1 MIEFARENLRMMC
14 KLKTFGGTMALGLWL
29 LCLAVPATGQA
40 KIRCQRN
47 ADGSVLS
54 VSATGETFAA
64 VRRAGA
70 GIRVFDLIERN
81 RICKTDATVTTTDL
95 IKVFA
100 SKEASVTV
108 ELVGGPFAPGL
119 TAEEDPSPEIEFEAS
134 GPGYVEVLG
143 SNGHDHFRYMN
154 DGLES
159 GLNLNPDEDEDLD
172 FAVAPEWRQDMLF
185 VAEGG
190 DGPDLID
197 ALGSPTLEM
206 YASGGDGNDT
216 LVAPPFGA
224 ILEGERGADRLIG
237 GPAFDYAIPG
247 KGADRV
253 LSRGGSDLIE
263 MKPDGSRDLINCGA
277 GRDAAA
283 RGDRFDRLRSC

>member
-1 MIEFARENLRMMC
+1 MRH
-14 KLKTFGGTMALGLWL
+14 GGKAAAILGVSLWL
-29 LCLAVPATGQA
+29 FCLALPAKGQA

-54 VSATGETFAA
+54 VSATGETFAG
-64 VRRAGA
+64 VRRAGD
-70 GIRVFDLIERN
+70 GIKVFDLIERN
-81 RICKTDATVTTTDL
+81 RTCITDATVSNTDL

-100 SKEASVTV
+100 SREASVTV
-108 ELVGGPFAPGL
+108 ELVGGPFTPGL
-119 TAEEDPSPEIEFEAS
+119 TAEEDSTPEIEFEAS

-143 SNGHDHFRYMN
+143 SDGHDHFRYM
-154 DGLES
+154 DEGSES

-172 FAVAPEWRQDMLF
+172 FVVAPEWRKEMLF

-190 DGPDLID
+190 DGADLID
-197 ALGSPTLEM
+197 ALRSPTLEM
-206 YASGGDGNDT
+206 FAGGGDGNDT
-216 LVAPPFGA
+216 LVSPPMGA

-237 GPAFDYAIPG
+237 GPAFDYVIPG
-247 KGADRV
+247 RGADRV
-253 LSRGGSDLIE
+253 MTRGGSDLIE
-263 MKPDGSRDLINCGA
+263 MKPDGSRDRIDCGA

>member
-1 MIEFARENLRMMC
+1 MIESVRETLRKMR
-14 KLKTFGGTMALGLWL
+14 KLKTLGGTMAIGLWL
-29 LCLAVPATGQA
+29 LCLVVPATGQA
-40 KIRCQRN
+40 EIRCQRN
-47 ADGSVLS
+47 AGGSVLS

-64 VRRAGA
+64 VRRAGE
-70 GIRVFDLIERN
+70 GIKVFDLIEPKRTC
-81 RICKTDATVTTTDL
+81 RTDATVTTTDL

-100 SKEASVTV
+100 SKGASVNV

-119 TAEEDPSPEIEFEAS
+119 TAAEDPSPEIEFEAS
-134 GPGYVEVLG
+134 GPGYVEVVG
-143 SNGHDHFRYMN
+143 SDGHDHFRYMD
-154 DGLES
+154 DGSES

-172 FAVAPEWRQDMLF
+172 FAVAPDWRKEMLF

-197 ALGSPTLEM
+197 ALGSPALEM

-216 LVAPPFGA
+216 LVAPPAGA

-237 GPAFDYAIPG
+237 GPAFDYMIPG

-253 LSRGGSDLIE
+253 ISRGGFDLIE
-263 MKPDGSRDLINCGA
+263 MKPDGSRDRIDCGA
-277 GRDAAA
+277 GRDEVS

>member
-1 MIEFARENLRMMC
+1 MC
-14 KLKTFGGTMALGLWL
+14 KLKTLGGTMAIGLWL
-29 LCLAVPATGQA
+29 ILLILPATGQA

-54 VSATGETFAA
+54 VSATGETFAG
-64 VRRAGA
+64 VRRAGER
-70 GIRVFDLIERN
+70 IRVFDLIEPKRTC
-81 RICKTDATVTTTDL
+81 ITDATVTTTDL

-100 SKEASVTV
+100 TKGASVTV
-108 ELVGGPFAPGL
+108 ELVGGAFAPGL
-119 TAEEDPSPEIEFEAS
+119 TAEEGPSPEIEFEAS
-134 GPGYVEVLG
+134 GPGYVEVVG
-143 SNGHDHFRYMN
+143 GNGHDHFRYMN

-172 FAVAPEWRQDMLF
+172 FAVSPEWRKDMLF

-197 ALGSPTLEM
+197 ALGSPMLEM
-206 YASGGDGNDT
+206 FVGGGDGNDT
-216 LVAPPFGA
+216 LVAPPAGA

-253 LSRGGSDLIE
+253 IARGGSDLIE
-263 MKPDGSRDLINCGA
+263 MKPDGSRDRIDCGA
-277 GRDAAA
+277 GRDEAE
-283 RGDRFDRLRSC
+283 RGDRFDRFRSC

>member
-1 MIEFARENLRMMC
+1 MRKRKAL
-14 KLKTFGGTMALGLWL
+14 GGTLTIGLWL
-29 LCLAVPATGQA
+29 ICLVIPATGQA

-54 VSATGETFAA
+54 VSATGATFAG
-64 VRRAGA
+64 VRRAGE
-70 GIRVFDLIERN
+70 GIKVFDLIERN
-81 RICKTDATVTTTDL
+81 RTCMTDATVTTTDL

-100 SKEASVTV
+100 SKGASVTV

-119 TAEEDPSPEIEFEAS
+119 TAEEDLSSEIELEAS
-134 GPGYVEVLG
+134 GPGYVEVVG
-143 SNGHDHFRYMN
+143 GNGHDHFRYMN
-154 DGLES
+154 DGSES

-172 FAVAPEWRQDMLF
+172 FAVAPEWRKDMLF
-185 VAEGG
+185 VADGG

-197 ALGSPTLEM
+197 ALGSPALEM
-206 YASGGDGNDT
+206 FAGGGNGNDT
-216 LVAPPFGA
+216 LVAPPTGA
-224 ILEGERGADRLIG
+224 ILEGERGSDRLIG

-253 LSRGGSDLIE
+253 MSRGGSDLIE
-263 MKPDGSRDLINCGA
+263 MKPDGSRDRIDCGP
-277 GRDAAA
+277 GHDEVA